1 MLTNNIVHRL
11 RIPTGGA
18 ILLLITGCTALPPQP
33 EGKLFER
40 NGVSMVVVPANS
52 RETYFSDPK
61 SPERHCR
68 APSPDFSV
76 TASEGFSLSASLPTP
91 AGGKGAGV
99 SDDATQGS
107 LSLGGRNPAVLITRE
122 LMYRA
127 CELANNLNLNPA
139 ETLKL
144 YRDVMNIIV
153 QISSAQSG
161 TGAAAAVATP
171 AAAQVTATPAA
182 TAPAT
187 TSSDPTTSSTSSSG
201 SSSWGTT
208 P

>member
-1 MLTNNIVHRL
+1 
-11 RIPTGGA
+11 
-18 ILLLITGCTALPPQP
+18 
-33 EGKLFER
+33 
-40 NGVSMVVVPANS
+40 MVVVPANS
-52 RETYFSDPK
+52 RETYFSDAK
-61 SPERHCR
+61 SKERHCR

-127 CELANNLNLNPA
+127 CELANNLNLKPA
-139 ETLKL
+139 DTLKL
-144 YRDVMNIIV
+144 YRDVMNVIV

-161 TGAAAAVATP
+161 TGVAAAVATP
-171 AAAQVTATPAA
+171 AAAQVTAPTPTT

-187 TSSDPTTSSTSSSG
+187 TTGDPSTTTSDPSTSSTTSTG
-201 SSSWGTT
+201 SSSWST